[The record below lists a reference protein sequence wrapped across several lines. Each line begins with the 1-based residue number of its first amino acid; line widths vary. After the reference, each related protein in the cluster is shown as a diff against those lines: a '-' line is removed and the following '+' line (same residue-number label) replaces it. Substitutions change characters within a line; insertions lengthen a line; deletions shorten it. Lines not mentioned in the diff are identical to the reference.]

1 MEDRKHQPGFLSFV
15 PVRCC
20 ASDEVCNKYT
30 HRVQGDICQ
39 QYFPREVIMG
49 MILSNIRRFLF
60 LYSVSWYKL
69 RGAPKKNLGGGEGGR
84 ERGGVVQLLE

>member
-1 MEDRKHQPGFLSFV
+1 
-15 PVRCC
+15 
-20 ASDEVCNKYT
+20 
-30 HRVQGDICQ
+30 
-39 QYFPREVIMG
+39 MG

-69 RGAPKKNLGGGEGGR
+69 RGAPKKNLAQIGGGGEGGEGGR